1 MNKSRVRNFIKEAAE
16 TSILDSKEDF
26 DDEYF
31 QQESRV
37 RSNTTLASNKV
48 QIQKNRPLKNLIQS
62 ARSKIKS
69 RYIGSKEI
77 NSM

>member
-37 RSNTTLASNKV
+37 RSNTTLASN
-48 QIQKNRPLKNLIQS
+48 
-62 ARSKIKS
+62 
-69 RYIGSKEI
+69 
-77 NSM
+77 